1 VPKKTVDDFVK
12 ALETDK
18 LLRDAVNFQQS
29 MLNVARLWTNNE
41 KLTEAELVQALKT
54 GWGEDCFTC
63 ISKRCL
69 SEVPGF

>member
-1 VPKKTVDDFVK
+1 VPNKTVDDFVK

-18 LLRDAVNFQQS
+18 LLRGAVSFHLS
-29 MLNVARLWTNNE
+29 MLNVARLWTGNE
-41 KLTEAELVQALKT
+41 NLTEAELLQAIKS
-54 GWGEDCFTC
+54 GWGDDCFAC